1 MRFSNLSPQPPFPT
15 KEGRMERGSPLLA
28 GEGTGVRLNEN
39 VTLFDFGAPV
49 SSFGAIGDE

>member
-1 MRFSNLSPQPPFPT
+1 
-15 KEGRMERGSPLLA
+15 MERGSPLLA